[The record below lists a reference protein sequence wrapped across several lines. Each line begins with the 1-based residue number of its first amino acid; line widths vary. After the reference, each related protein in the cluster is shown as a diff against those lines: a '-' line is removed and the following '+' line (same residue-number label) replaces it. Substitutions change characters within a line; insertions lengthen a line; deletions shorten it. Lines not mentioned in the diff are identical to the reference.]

1 MITKED
7 VHNVANHLKMNVSDE
22 QVAYVLENYSE
33 EDDTSLWNE
42 IIENLL
48 YQVI

>member
-7 VHNVANHLKMNVSDE
+7 VYNVANDLKMNVSDE

-33 EDDTSLWNE
+33 EDDSSLWNE